1 MGYRIAQTCAVLTF
15 LLWLPACG
23 EDGSGVSVPPPTAKS
38 APSSP
43 RPELKIPADA
53 PVVVSL
59 GDSLAAGMHL
69 PADQA
74 FPAVLQRRLAAAGLP
89 FRLVNA
95 GVSGNTTAA
104 GRARVAW
111 ILKQGPDVVV
121 VELGAND
128 GFRGLPLQLTEANVR
143 GILEKVREHG
153 ATPLLL
159 GMRLPPN
166 YGADYV
172 GAFDALFRRIATE
185 TGVAYVPFFMDGVA
199 GIPEMNLADGIH
211 PTEAGHEK
219 LAANLEASLAGL
231 LRR

>member
-1 MGYRIAQTCAVLTF
+1 MGYRFAQICAILGF

-23 EDGSGVSVPPPTAKS
+23 GEADGVRVPPPAAKRA
-38 APSSP
+38 APAP
-43 RPELKIPADA
+43 HPELKIPADA
-53 PVVVSL
+53 PVVVFL
-59 GDSLAAGMHL
+59 GDSLAAGMNL

-74 FPAVLQRRLAAAGLP
+74 FPAVLQRRLFATGLP

-111 ILKQGPDVVV
+111 ILKQDPDVVV

-128 GFRGLPLQLTEANVR
+128 GFRGLSLKLTEANVR
-143 GILEKVREHG
+143 SILEQVREHG

-159 GMRLPPN
+159 GMKLPPN

-172 GAFDALFRRIATE
+172 GAFDALFKRIATD

-199 GIPEMNLADGIH
+199 GIAEMNLADGIH
-211 PTEAGHEK
+211 PTAAGHER
-219 LAANLEASLAGL
+219 LAANLEAPLTRL